1 MKTQK
6 TKSPSF
12 LNYIMDRIDF
22 YRKLG
27 NEQRADRYYSALEKL
42 RKFTQGKDITF
53 AELTRDRMEMWEAW
67 MKQEGNCMN
76 TISYYNRNL
85 RTLYNKAVDDEIVE
99 DTKPFKKCYT
109 GNEKTVKRAIPIAK
123 VKQLAHIDL
132 SDKGKTME
140 FARDMFMLS
149 FYTRGMSWIDLVTLK
164 KTDIQQG
171 VIVYRRHKTGQKLYI
186 KIEKPMKELFEK
198 YWDDGSDYLLN
209 VIKSNDESGA
219 RRESKNS
226 ITRINRSLHELGK
239 LIGIQNLTMY
249 VARHSWASACK
260 ASNIPISVISEGMG
274 HDSEETT
281 RIYLAQLDTSVVDKA
296 NLKIIRQVTL

>member
-1 MKTQK
+1 MRKP
-6 TKSPSF
+6 KSPSF

-22 YRKLG
+22 YKQLG
-27 NEQRADRYYSALEKL
+27 NEQRADRYLRALEKL
-42 RKFTQGKDITF
+42 RKFTRGKDITF

-76 TISYYNRNL
+76 TISYYNRIL
-85 RTLYNKAVDDEIVE
+85 RTLYNKAVDDEIIE

-132 SDKGKTME
+132 PDKKKHLQ

-171 VIVYRRHKTGQKLYI
+171 VIVYRRHKTNQKLYI

-198 YWDDGSDYLLN
+198 YWDDDSDYLLN
-209 VIKSNDESGA
+209 VIKSKDESGA
-219 RRESKNS
+219 RRESKNALF
-226 ITRINRSLHELGK
+226 RINKALHELGK
-239 LIGIQNLTMY
+239 YIGVENLTMY

-260 ASNIPISVISEGMG
+260 NSNIPISVISEGMG
-274 HDSEETT
+274 HDNEETT
-281 RIYLAQLDTSVVDKA
+281 RIYLAQLDRSIVDKA
-296 NLKIIRQVTL
+296 NKKIINQIV